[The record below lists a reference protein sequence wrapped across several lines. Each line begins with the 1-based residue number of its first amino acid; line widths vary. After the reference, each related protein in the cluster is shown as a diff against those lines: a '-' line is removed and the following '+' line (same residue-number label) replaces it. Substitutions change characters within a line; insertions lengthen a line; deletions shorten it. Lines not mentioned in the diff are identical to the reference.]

1 MLSSF
6 SDFRTRLKSR
16 LHARARAKHVYMY
29 VHTYTYVTWPRRY
42 LQHRCSSS
50 SLQGARSTARSSRR
64 SNNPP
69 PWRRCRNVPPNAR
82 LDGRL
87 ALSQKLQDSKHR
99 RVRLLPLL
107 QLCLSFSLYFSIF
120 LSHLFCDSLFPS
132 ISAIP
137 GFFLVVLFDIRRVL
151 LCVFFCLRLE
161 WPRPCPLFKDSS
173 ACSIQA
179 TKDMAR
185 WRPVIRPW
193 NTVFS
198 CLTRVFTSAHCFR
211 EEMGSFSMRE
221 RENNRIARNKMQF
234 TIFKLYNTRSKRTKS

>member
-29 VHTYTYVTWPRRY
+29 VHTYTYVAWPRRY

-99 RVRLLPLL
+99 RVLLLPLL
-107 QLCLSFSLYFSIF
+107 QLCLSFSLYFSIYF
-120 LSHLFCDSLFPS
+120 SLPSLLRQSFP
-132 ISAIP
+132 
-137 GFFLVVLFDIRRVL
+137 FDIRHPGL
-151 LCVFFCLRLE
+151 LPRGPLRYS
-161 WPRPCPLFKDSS
+161 PCPFVRLLLST
-173 ACSIQA
+173 IGM
-179 TKDMAR
+179 TP
-185 WRPVIRPW
+185 PVS
-193 NTVFS
+193 TFQ
-198 CLTRVFTSAHCFR
+198 
-211 EEMGSFSMRE
+211 G
-221 RENNRIARNKMQF
+221 Q
-234 TIFKLYNTRSKRTKS
+234 